1 MGELQGV
8 GELQVVEEAREV
20 EEEELQQ
27 TEVEGVLEVQEEVV
41 VALLSWPARGRVL
54 LND

>member
-8 GELQVVEEAREV
+8 EEAREV
-20 EEEELQQ
+20 EEEEELQQ

>member
-1 MGELQGV
+1 M
-8 GELQVVEEAREV
+8 GELQVVEEAQEV
-20 EEEELQQ
+20 EEEEELQQ
-27 TEVEGVLEVQEEVV
+27 TEVGGVLEVQEEVV

>member
-1 MGELQGV
+1 M

-20 EEEELQQ
+20 EEEEELQQ